1 MIAASRGFNRSI
13 SFVCKSHSG
22 NLKGMW
28 ATFFFLPEVSH
39 EIYARMTTVLVCMCF
54 CGCLSHQCESPWL
67 SSPVGLREGV
77 QPCMW
82 MHLCPHPRVST
93 PTTLT
98 VLVCVFQRIQWY
110 ESASASAS
118 YIASLLFVFVWC
130 FSSCHT
136 QGAQQDPGVQFLPDR
151 LGGIPPSLCGW
162 LILPLKHGWVL
173 QQLSKGCQITQ
184 GPLTPRVKKSAIYI
198 HRYI

>member
-1 MIAASRGFNRSI
+1 
-13 SFVCKSHSG
+13 
-22 NLKGMW
+22 
-28 ATFFFLPEVSH
+28 
-39 EIYARMTTVLVCMCF
+39 MTTVLVCMCF
-54 CGCLSHQCESPWL
+54 CGCLSHQCESPRL

-93 PTTLT
+93 STTLPI
-98 VLVCVFQRIQWY
+98 VVCVRMCVCFGENQD
-110 ESASASAS
+110 ESASAS
-118 YIASLLFVFVWC
+118 YIASFLFVFVLC

-173 QQLSKGCQITQ
+173 RQLGKGCQITQ
-184 GPLTPRVKKSAIYI
+184 GPLTPWVKKSAIYI
-198 HRYI
+198 YIKIYRYFLTLPNDHLA